1 MPSTNVGRR
10 STFALAEMILSVAV
24 LVILAGFSV
33 LMFISAKNNNAKSYD
48 MYKAM
53 SHAINVVETIK
64 ALPHPGLLSEQ
75 DLDPKGA
82 VLSRNGDAA
91 AVCIYFDETWAVIPP
106 DSSQAQP
113 CYSVQAEL
121 APTGTAAT
129 GTDTGTN
136 SGSYKKD
143 GSCTYTISVRV
154 LRLFPYTLEKHG
166 QEEIVF
172 IETLKC
178 YTPYART
185 EGAIR

>member
-75 DLDPKGA
+75 DFDPKGA

-91 AVCIYFDETWAVIPP
+91 AVCIYSTKHGLSYRLTAPGTALLL
-106 DSSQAQP
+106 SSN
-113 CYSVQAEL
+113 EL
-121 APTGTAAT
+121 APGVQPPQAQIQAQIQAHTRRMAPVP
-129 GTDTGTN
+129 
-136 SGSYKKD
+136 
-143 GSCTYTISVRV
+143 TISVWIAPV
-154 LRLFPYTLEKHG
+154 PYTRSTGKKRSFH
-166 QEEIVF
+166 
-172 IETLKC
+172 
-178 YTPYART
+178 
-185 EGAIR
+185 